1 MKSLLGFALLLLLI
15 SGLGYFALLNN
26 HNVAVHLY
34 GSFTLQF
41 AVWTMILGCFAL
53 GFLLS
58 ESRFLFSSPQSWINR
73 LRKIWKNRGER
84 QRLGRQD
91 HFRKALL
98 EGNYAEME
106 KNFRLLE
113 KDPEALIQLKIQH
126 LEQLRFFESKEEV
139 FRRYDEAI
147 SDQPNQLELELSFFR
162 MLLWQKDWSG
172 LEELSTKMKKKF
184 PDHPEVLEGLSR
196 MMEQKQNWKQCVELE
211 RRLLEE
217 FPKKFG
223 ESFFLDKHIDH
234 LKKAFQ
240 HDPEDFQ
247 DWDFS
252 YLKPFL
258 PEIQVHTLQTIGKI
272 ELQRSREEYEKASV
286 LCTKLFLEN
295 GETEILHL
303 WEELFL
309 ESNKSSIVLDSLK
322 QTQSSKK
329 INPYIS
335 LMLAKAHYLRMEYE
349 KASVVLSRLKWPDG
363 NTPELQHAL
372 NLLIAR
378 HEKREQEMPYLLSE
392 WLPEKRLLD
401 IPLENMKF
409 FESSPLLEMNP
420 NT

>member
-1 MKSLLGFALLLLLI
+1 M
-15 SGLGYFALLNN
+15 
-26 HNVAVHLY
+26 
-34 GSFTLQF
+34 
-41 AVWTMILGCFAL
+41 
-53 GFLLS
+53 
-58 ESRFLFSSPQSWINR
+58 
-73 LRKIWKNRGER
+73 
-84 QRLGRQD
+84 
-91 HFRKALL
+91 
-98 EGNYAEME
+98 
-106 KNFRLLE
+106 
-113 KDPEALIQLKIQH
+113 
-126 LEQLRFFESKEEV
+126 
-139 FRRYDEAI
+139 
-147 SDQPNQLELELSFFR
+147 
-162 MLLWQKDWSG
+162 
-172 LEELSTKMKKKF
+172 
-184 PDHPEVLEGLSR
+184 
-196 MMEQKQNWKQCVELE
+196 
-211 RRLLEE
+211 
-217 FPKKFG
+217 
-223 ESFFLDKHIDH
+223 
-234 LKKAFQ
+234 
-240 HDPEDFQ
+240 
-247 DWDFS
+247 
-252 YLKPFL
+252 
-258 PEIQVHTLQTIGKI
+258 QTIGKI
-272 ELQRSREEYEKASV
+272 ELQRSREEYEKASG

>member
-106 KNFRLLE
+106 KNFRLLH
-113 KDPEALIQLKIQH
+113 KDPETLIHLKIQH

-172 LEELSTKMKKKF
+172 LEEHSTRMKKKF

-196 MMEQKQNWKQCVELE
+196 MM
-211 RRLLEE
+211 
-217 FPKKFG
+217 
-223 ESFFLDKHIDH
+223 
-234 LKKAFQ
+234 
-240 HDPEDFQ
+240 
-247 DWDFS
+247 
-252 YLKPFL
+252 
-258 PEIQVHTLQTIGKI
+258 
-272 ELQRSREEYEKASV
+272 
-286 LCTKLFLEN
+286 
-295 GETEILHL
+295 
-303 WEELFL
+303 
-309 ESNKSSIVLDSLK
+309 
-322 QTQSSKK
+322 
-329 INPYIS
+329 
-335 LMLAKAHYLRMEYE
+335 
-349 KASVVLSRLKWPDG
+349 
-363 NTPELQHAL
+363 
-372 NLLIAR
+372 
-378 HEKREQEMPYLLSE
+378 
-392 WLPEKRLLD
+392 
-401 IPLENMKF
+401 
-409 FESSPLLEMNP
+409 
-420 NT
+420 